1 MYLFHGAK
9 ICMDTL
15 EKYLRGLC
23 HYLLGPVVLSLA
35 FSSPV
40 YALKIEDTEAKSL
53 TTENGVRHL
62 RVPGFDDSGMMAWEL
77 FANEVNFQRDGVY
90 EAFDLVLDTMTG
102 FNESNAKS
110 KQGLFNPNLGQAWG
124 ESFLEVQ
131 GKGFWAKG
139 KKWTWANKIE
149 SGDQLMAFK
158 ESGEVLFEDNLLI
171 ENNKAKKDPIPKKVE
186 TSLFNTHTSANYI
199 EILELSP
206 NQNRFLLEGQ
216 VLVKSESLEIKC
228 TWMEILFEKDANTSR
243 ASSSMGKI
251 GKIIARG
258 KVAMKQPGR
267 RSYADELV
275 IETSTE
281 SAVLKGNARVED
293 DEYGLAKGNEIVL
306 EKGKR
311 RAKVIG
317 GKDVRP
323 SLQLPEIPDFGFPK

>member
-1 MYLFHGAK
+1 MVLK
-9 ICMDTL
+9 IYMDILT
-15 EKYLRGLC
+15 KYYRGLC
-23 HYLLGPVVLSLA
+23 SYFSIIVVSLA
-35 FSSPV
+35 FNCPSF
-40 YALKIEDTEAKSL
+40 AEKIEDTEAKSL
-53 TTENGVRHL
+53 PTENGVRNL
-62 RVPGFDDSGMMAWEL
+62 RMPGFDNSGMMAWEL
-77 FANEVNFQRDGVY
+77 FANEVTFQKDGIY
-90 EAFDLVLDTMTG
+90 EAFDLVLETMTG
-102 FNESNAKS
+102 FNESNASS

-149 SGDQLMAFK
+149 LGDQLMAFK
-158 ESGEVLFEDNLLI
+158 ESGEVLFEDNLLL
-171 ENNKAKKDPIPKKVE
+171 EKRKLKKDPIPKKVE

-206 NQNRFLLEGQ
+206 SQNRFLLEGQ
-216 VLVKSESLEIKC
+216 VSVKSESLEIEC
-228 TWMEILFEKDANTSR
+228 AWMEILFEKDAN
-243 ASSSMGKI
+243 ASKESSTLGKI

-258 KVAMKQPGR
+258 KVAMKQTGR

-275 IETSTE
+275 IETLSDR
-281 SAVLKGNARVED
+281 AVLKGNARVED
-293 DEYGLAKGNEIVL
+293 DEYGVAEGNEIVL